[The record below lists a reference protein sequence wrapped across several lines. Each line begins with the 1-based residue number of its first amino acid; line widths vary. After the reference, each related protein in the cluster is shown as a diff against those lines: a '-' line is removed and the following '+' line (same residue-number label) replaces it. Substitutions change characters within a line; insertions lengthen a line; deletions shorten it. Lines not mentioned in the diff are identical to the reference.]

1 MRGQAVICVRV
12 AIRSTSR
19 DSSQWEN
26 RFQGRP
32 DDSRR
37 RRLSRLPKA
46 SRQHDDVAGAEWESA
61 TEWGCSSEPCRL
73 VSRSSKNNSSRHA
86 SRATRCCES
95 RCVSRFFFFYAHART
110 TPLPIPFRDYLTRI
124 TAIQKLCRDAQPS
137 LKRMTRR
144 LSMSRSRFRIV
155 RLPMKMDRKMIIIAP
170 RANTDAQLLP
180 VHYKRVHATL
190 LINVSRPRFA
200 RILTQRF
207 RKFFHINF
215 TFIYSIL

>member
-1 MRGQAVICVRV
+1 MRPNEAVPQSL
-12 AIRSTSR
+12 AGSFR
-19 DSSQWEN
+19 D
-26 RFQGRP
+26 
-32 DDSRR
+32 
-37 RRLSRLPKA
+37 LSRTTA
-46 SRQHDDVAGAEWESA
+46 
-61 TEWGCSSEPCRL
+61 
-73 VSRSSKNNSSRHA
+73 
-86 SRATRCCES
+86 RATPRVPHAIANRGVC
-95 RCVSRFFFFYAHART
+95 RDFFFYAHART

-124 TAIQKLCRDAQPS
+124 TVIQKLCRNAQPS